1 MLVNHT
7 GNKDVYSGCYSSQC
21 QDLIDLWMD
30 LQGLM
35 LSELNQREKDKYCV
49 IIYMWNIKN
58 KTIACIRQ
66 NRNRLIDTENN
77 LMVSSGKREG
87 GRGEIVPWD

>member
-58 KTIACIRQ
+58 KTGEYNKKDSQ
-66 NRNRLIDTENN
+66 TVENK
-77 LMVSSGKREG
+77 LVVTHGKREG
-87 GRGEIVPWD
+87 GSGKTGSGD